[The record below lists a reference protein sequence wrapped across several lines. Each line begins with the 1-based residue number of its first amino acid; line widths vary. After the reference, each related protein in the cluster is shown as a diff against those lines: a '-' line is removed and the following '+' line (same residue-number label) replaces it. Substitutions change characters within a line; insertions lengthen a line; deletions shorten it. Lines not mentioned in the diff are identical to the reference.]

1 MGFFKSIK
9 KAFKKITGGIK
20 KVIKKTVKGIKKV
33 VKKISSSKILKALAI
48 AAAVIV
54 TGGAA
59 VAAFTGG
66 AGVTAG
72 TFGSTFANWMM
83 GTSQAVTGGT
93 LFGTSTALARGAGT
107 AVKFIASPFKA
118 VGTALGTAAG
128 AVTDFT
134 GLTTEASR
142 MGVTPEMQTAMA
154 EAQVKA
160 GVQLSPDNLNLEQSI
175 QKVSDAGGGSVANIK
190 SAINSGL
197 TTKEA
202 IIQQASITT
211 TPTTLLGQEQA
222 AMAAAKSAGASSE
235 TMAYLRQQGAQTASA
250 YGVPS
255 EDIVSAGFPE
265 AAANQ
270 SFIERNP
277 LTTSFVS
284 GAASAISHT
293 ALNAYAS
300 YLMKDKT
307 GREGGKQGDERAA
320 GYDPIKVFSNDLDIN
335 VNDFTKHF
343 TFGNTLETGNMP
355 LIQQQTI
362 GIA

>member
-134 GLTTEASR
+134 GLTTEAGRTSVTATAQAAPGAIPDVTETVVTAPR
-142 MGVTPEMQTAMA
+142 AAGTVPGVSETVVTPGTAGTGA
-154 EAQVKA
+154 RTVGPQLNANNTITAQ
-160 GVQLSPDNLNLEQSI
+160 G
-175 QKVSDAGGGSVANIK
+175 
-190 SAINSGL
+190 
-197 TTKEA
+197 T
-202 IIQQASITT
+202 AST
-211 TPTTLLGQEQA
+211 TPYVSPTLADPIVTTATRAPGSIAPITNTIVTPA
-222 AMAAAKSAGASSE
+222 AEKLS
-235 TMAYLRQQGAQTASA
+235 LAQRYPNTTA
-250 YGVPS
+250 
-255 EDIVSAGFPE
+255 F
-265 AAANQ
+265 
-270 SFIERNP
+270 
-277 LTTSFVS
+277 LS
-284 GAASAISHT
+284 GAAGSAASTMFGVYANSLMAIKIS
-293 ALNAYAS
+293 LGS
-300 YLMKDKT
+300 
-307 GREGGKQGDERAA
+307 
-320 GYDPIKVFSNDLDIN
+320 PF
-335 VNDFTKHF
+335 
-343 TFGNTLETGNMP
+343 
-355 LIQQQTI
+355 
-362 GIA
+362 